1 MSGDNNFG
9 KGLLIG
15 FLTGGA
21 VGAILALLYAP
32 KSGRELREDLRSKAD
47 DYLDD
52 AERYMSE
59 AKGRAIDL
67 INEGKKKSEKLI
79 KDARDKSD
87 ELLKDAEKMFK
98 DAKTK
103 AGDYIQTG
111 KESMD
116 QKREQIKG
124 AIKAG
129 VEAYKEAKK
138 EE

>member
-21 VGAILALLYAP
+21 VGAIIALLYAP
-32 KSGRELREDLRSKAD
+32 KSGRELREDIRNRTD

-59 AKGRAIDL
+59 AKGKAMDL
-67 INEGKKKSEKLI
+67 INDGKKKSDKLI
-79 KDARDKSD
+79 RDAREKSD
-87 ELLKDAEKMFK
+87 ELLKDAERMFK
-98 DAKTK
+98 DAKSR
-103 AGDYIQTG
+103 AGDYIQSG
-111 KESMD
+111 KESVD

-129 VEAYKEAKK
+129 VEAYKESKK